1 MTKVNQAGRFITL
14 EGSEGCGKTTQSQ
27 ALAEFLQQHG
37 YDVLLT
43 REPGGTAIGEQ
54 IRAILGDRQNTA
66 MHLRT
71 EILLFQASRAQLVEE
86 VIRPHLAQQG
96 IVICDRYAD
105 STLAYQGYGYRR
117 ISMEQ
122 VRALVEFAIAGL
134 RPDLTLLLD
143 LDVQIGLR
151 RRARKGEINRLDTY
165 EVAFYQRVRAGY
177 LEMARLQPER
187 WVIVNAEPPFEVVQA
202 ELRRLVLER
211 LQRV

>member
-1 MTKVNQAGRFITL
+1 MTKINQGGRFITL

-27 ALAEFLQQHG
+27 ALAEFLKQQG

-54 IRAILGDRQNTA
+54 IREILSDRQNTT

-86 VIRPHLAQQG
+86 VIRPHLAHQG

-117 ISMEQ
+117 IPMEQ

-134 RPDLTLLLD
+134 QPDLTLLLD

-151 RRARKGEINRLDTY
+151 RRARGGEINRLDTY
-165 EVAFYQRVRAGY
+165 EIEFYQRVRAGY

-202 ELRRLVLER
+202 ALRHLVLER

>member
-1 MTKVNQAGRFITL
+1 MNVNQTGRFITF

-27 ALAEFLQQHG
+27 ALAEFLKQQG

-54 IRAILGDRQNTA
+54 IRTILGDRQNTT

-86 VIRPHLAQQG
+86 VIRPHLARQG

-105 STLAYQGYGYRR
+105 STLAYQGYGYQRVP
-117 ISMEQ
+117 IEQ

-134 RPDLTLLLD
+134 QPDLTLLLD

-151 RRARKGEINRLDTY
+151 RRAHGGQINRLDTY
-165 EVAFYQRVRAGY
+165 EIEFYQRVRAGY

-187 WVIVNAEPPFEVVQA
+187 WVIVDAESPFEVVQA

-211 LQRV
+211 LQKD